1 MCWKNLEQAY
11 IIKVQCFI
19 SHGDCDYLDIH
30 VMTGRLRFNILQ
42 AIGNQFLID
51 KCENCKGVCAFSV
64 NKNQA
69 TQRCLWFFLNV
80 VLSALKH
87 GRNRQHQPSN
97 VLCFSFFLFF
107 KHLFEQILGDFAL
120 VVQGVLDR
128 PALQEKLI
136 SNYVSCYNPG
146 ILLMSMCRQRNL
158 QRCSR

>member
-30 VMTGRLRFNILQ
+30 VMTGRLSMNIFRLLVISYQ
-42 AIGNQFLID
+42 LTNVKTA
-51 KCENCKGVCAFSV
+51 KGCVLSRSTRTRLLRDV
-64 NKNQA
+64 YG
-69 TQRCLWFFLNV
+69 FFLNV

-128 PALQEKLI
+128 PALQENLI